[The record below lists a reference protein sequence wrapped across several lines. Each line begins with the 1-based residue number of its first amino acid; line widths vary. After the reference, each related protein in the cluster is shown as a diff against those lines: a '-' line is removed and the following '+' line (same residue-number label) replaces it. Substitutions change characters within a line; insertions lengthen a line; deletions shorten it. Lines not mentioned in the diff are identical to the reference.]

1 MDGRRSEGM
10 KAIVEFADGRTTT
23 VDASDEY
30 ITITENGITISR
42 EYGLGLM
49 WTNDLKPKKVTVI
62 WE

>member
-49 WTNDLKPKKVTVI
+49 WTKDLKPKKVTVI

>member
-1 MDGRRSEGM
+1 M

-30 ITITENGITISR
+30 ITITENGFTISR

-49 WTNDLKPKKVTVI
+49 WTRDLKPKKVTVI

>member
-30 ITITENGITISR
+30 ITITENGITISQ
-42 EYGLGLM
+42 EFGVGLM
-49 WTNDLKPKKVTVI
+49 WTRDLKPKKVTVI

>member
-1 MDGRRSEGM
+1 M
-10 KAIVEFADGRTTT
+10 KAIVEFSDGRTTT

-49 WTNDLKPKKVTVI
+49 WTRDLKPKKVTVI